1 MSSIQQP
8 NTPVD
13 TAELSAAQK
22 RLNARLGAFRSRVR
36 SHLLVDGLAR
46 FVAIVLGL
54 AMLSLILDRWLNL
67 SAPVRVVGTLAGLGA
82 IGYAAWRFLILPTKF
97 DDDLVSLAA
106 ALDQKASAQPA
117 HKPVAPH
124 VATVLQLPDLLGDEN
139 AVSPIMVRS
148 AVLRS
153 DQALTGVNFESH
165 LNRKRFQTAASLV
178 VILLVLPTLW
188 SALNPSL
195 AGLWLRRWFLAS
207 SQPWP
212 RNTVMVIE
220 GLRDGRIVVPRGEP
234 WMLRVA
240 IKDSSVVPDSVALR
254 TKPAGASWS
263 SVAMTRFSDKD
274 FRYDFAPQQEP
285 MSIRLIAGD
294 DDTGTISVEP
304 VDRPRVADLTLTAR
318 HPAAKEAQVFHF
330 SGRDTD
336 PSFLARTE
344 IELDVTAA
352 SPVSEAR
359 ITNATAQPSG
369 LVRQSETR
377 YTAKWTHDK
386 PVTLQIELV
395 DAATGLASLPV
406 PVSVGLRVDQPPR
419 VTLAFTGVRQR
430 ITPQAKIPLSLGA
443 RDESAITQAGLEMK
457 IDIVEASGSATQPSA
472 TQPDTTQPASSGPP
486 ATKLTLFGPTMN
498 SKEKEVLGKHTLE
511 VASLK
516 APVGAIL
523 NITGVAQDDCFAGAQ
538 TGRSRTVGFR
548 VVSPEELFRDILVR
562 QQAERVRFRRTRD
575 EAQKLKE
582 TIEKAETPEAMSQAA
597 RQVRQLMRDSART
610 HANLTDLL
618 TEMKLNALGGKESYD
633 LMENNVLAP
642 LKKLQD
648 ELMSTQ
654 RDALDALSQ
663 KVDTQ
668 ARKDA
673 ADREERIAGT
683 MTEILR
689 QMSQWDSFVDVINQL
704 NEVIKIETG
713 VKEQTEKEHK
723 KTIEGVFN
731 P

>member
-8 NTPVD
+8 NKPVD

-22 RLNARLGAFRSRVR
+22 RLNTRLGAFRSRVR
-36 SHLLVDGLAR
+36 SHLFVDGLAR
-46 FVAIVLGL
+46 FVAVVLGL
-54 AMLSLILDRWLNL
+54 VMLSIVLDRWLNL
-67 SAPVRVVGTLAGLGA
+67 SAPVRIIGTLAGLA
-82 IGYAAWRFLILPTKF
+82 AVGYAAWRFLVVPTRL

-106 ALDQKASAQPA
+106 ALDQTASATPS

-124 VATVLQLPDLLGDEN
+124 VATVLQLPDLLGDEG

-153 DQALTGVNFESH
+153 DQALTGVNFEAH
-165 LNRKRFQTAASLV
+165 LNRKRFQTAMSLV
-178 VILLVLPTLW
+178 VILLVLPVLW

-207 SQPWP
+207 NQPWP

-220 GLRDGRIVVPRGEP
+220 GLREGRIVVPRGEP
-234 WMLRVA
+234 WMLRVT
-240 IKDSSVVPDSVALR
+240 IKDGSITPESVALR

-263 SVAMTRFSDKD
+263 AVAMTRFADRD

-285 MSIRLIAGD
+285 MSIRVTAGD
-294 DDTGTISVEP
+294 DDTGTIRVEP

-318 HPAAKEAQVFHF
+318 HPAAKEPQVFHF

-344 IELDVTAA
+344 IELAVTAA

-359 ITNATAQPSG
+359 ITNASAQLSG
-369 LVRQSETR
+369 LARQSETR

-395 DAATGLASLPV
+395 DAETGLASLPV

-443 RDESAITQAGLEMK
+443 RDDAAITRAGLEMK
-457 IDIVEASGSATQPSA
+457 VDIIDAAGSATQPG
-472 TQPDTTQPASSGPP
+472 TTQPAASGPP
-486 ATKLTLFGPTMN
+486 ATTLTLFGPTMN

-523 NITGVAQDDCFAGAQ
+523 SITGVAQDDCFAGAQ

-548 VVSPEELFRDILVR
+548 IVSPEELFRDILVR
-562 QQAERVRFRRTRD
+562 QQAERVRFRKTRD

-582 TIEKAETPEAMSQAA
+582 TIEKADTTDAMAQAA
-597 RQVRQLMRDSART
+597 RQMRQLMRDSART

-633 LMENNVLAP
+633 LMENNVLEP

-648 ELMSTQ
+648 ELMSAQ
-654 RDALDALSQ
+654 RDALDGLSQ
-663 KVDTQ
+663 KIDTQ
-668 ARKDA
+668 GRKSA

-683 MTEILR
+683 MTDILR

-713 VKEQTEKEHK
+713 VKEQTEKEHRK
-723 KTIEGVFN
+723 SIEGVFT